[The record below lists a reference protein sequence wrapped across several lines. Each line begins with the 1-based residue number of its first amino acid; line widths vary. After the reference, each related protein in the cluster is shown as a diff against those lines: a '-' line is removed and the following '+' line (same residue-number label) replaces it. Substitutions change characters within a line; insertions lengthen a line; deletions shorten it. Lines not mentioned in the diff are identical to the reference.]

1 MKSLKTKLLTAMM
14 LLIIIPLLVLGYMS
28 YNKAESTIRAQ
39 FEDSALKMNKTIEYS
54 LNNFVKSFRE
64 GMYLV
69 AENKNFKEVLNKDNA
84 DEIQRVLKKMVEKY
98 DGVEIAYIGT
108 VEGDIYI
115 YPGAEDLGENY
126 DPRER
131 DWYKQAMASNDI
143 VWTTPY
149 ISKSKGKLVVT
160 PAIKVYDYDGN
171 VVGVAGSSLELTD
184 VAKKISALKIGE
196 NGTTVVIDANN
207 KYVVHPDES
216 KLNKEPEG
224 VNINELRN
232 MEQEKVITY
241 KVEGESMESIA
252 VYKHIEG
259 VNWLLSTTAQLSEI
273 EDDLQGISFNTI
285 LVIIIAVIIGAII
298 SILFSL
304 RITNP
309 IKSLV
314 DTMALVRQ
322 GDFTVDV
329 KVESNDEIG
338 KLSEAFNYMI
348 VNIRDLIESIKDVGG
363 RLHNSSSHLA
373 SVSQETSESSS
384 QVAKTVEEIAIGASD
399 QAADGEKAV
408 IEANELESRF
418 KELSESSLDMS
429 NKANHVM
436 DINKDGVR
444 IVNELKEKN
453 SKTNKSNE
461 KVNIAVSNL
470 DLKSQE
476 ISSILETIKSIAE
489 QTNLLAL
496 NASIE
501 AARAGEAGKGFAV
514 VAEEIRKLAESTS
527 DSTQTI
533 SDIVSDIQN
542 ESKNTVNIMEE
553 VKEIFK
559 DQNISVEEA
568 ISAFEN
574 IRVAVEDI
582 SEKIKDMTSIVNTV
596 EESKEKIVSS
606 IENMSAVS
614 EETAASV
621 EEVTATME
629 EQSASV
635 EQVASSAVD
644 LNNISN
650 TLDEQISRFKV

>member
-196 NGTTVVIDANN
+196 NGITVVIDANN

>member
-553 VKEIFK
+553 VKAIFK

>member
-1 MKSLKTKLLTAMM
+1 MKSLKTKLLTAMI

-28 YNKAESTIRAQ
+28 YTKAESTIRAQ
-39 FEDSALKMNKTIEYS
+39 FEDSALKMNRTIEYS
-54 LNNFVKSFRE
+54 LNSFIKSFKE
-64 GMYLV
+64 GMYLA

-84 DEIQRVLKKMVEKY
+84 DEVRRVLQKIVEKY
-98 DGVEIAYIGT
+98 DGIEIAYIGT
-108 VEGDIYI
+108 IEGDMYM
-115 YPGAEDLGENY
+115 YPGEENLGDDY
-126 DPRER
+126 DPRTRGWHES
-131 DWYKQAMASNDI
+131 AMASNDLI
-143 VWTTPY
+143 WTTPY
-149 ISKSKGKLVVT
+149 ISASTGRLVVT
-160 PAIKVYDYDGN
+160 PAVKVYDYDGN
-171 VVGVAGSSLELTD
+171 VVGVVGASLDLTD
-184 VAKKISALKIGE
+184 VAKRISALKLGE

-216 KLNKEPEG
+216 KLNQEPEG
-224 VNINELRN
+224 VNIEALRS
-232 MEQEKVITY
+232 MEQDKVISY
-241 KVEGESMESIA
+241 KVEGESMERIA

-259 VNWLLSTTAQLSEI
+259 VDWLLSTTAELSEI
-273 EDDLQGISFNTI
+273 EDDLRGISFNTI
-285 LVIIIAVIIGAII
+285 LIIIIAVIVGGII

-304 RITNP
+304 KITTP
-309 IKSLV
+309 IKNLV

-348 VNIRDLIESIKDVGG
+348 VNIRDLIESIKDVGS
-363 RLHNSSSHLA
+363 RLHHSSSHLA

-418 KELSESSLDMS
+418 KELSKSSLDMS
-429 NKANHVM
+429 NKASHVM

-453 SKTNKSNE
+453 SKTNQSNE

-470 DLKSQE
+470 DSKSQE

-533 SDIVSDIQN
+533 SNIVSDIQN
-542 ESKNTVNIMEE
+542 ESKNTVDIMEE
-553 VKEIFK
+553 VKTIFK

-574 IRVAVEDI
+574 IKLAVEDI
-582 SEKIKDMTSIVNTV
+582 SEKISDMTDIVNTV

-614 EETAASV
+614 QETAASV

-635 EQVASSAVD
+635 EQVANSAVD

-650 TLDEQISRFKV
+650 TLDEQISKFKI